1 MAEQYRKIAD
11 YETTLYHP
19 DSPVVIE
26 RMRLQHDLIYNVNVL
41 QITFRNVD
49 PLNIYGLGISIALKN
64 DAGKKLYKDVDFN
77 YYGIEVP
84 TNHLFGT
91 EEDVVVEPDVE
102 EFEVTVTR
110 ADLAEGKRF
119 RGKVLLAPAPA
130 PQPLAVLGEF
140 EQPFVDRIAQMRP
153 KLKVQCAPE
162 NTDTYW
168 RCVCRRIYPY
178 AIKRCPS
185 CRMKFEELVDVL
197 PTLKQ
202 EKKERE
208 AEEARLEK
216 ERQEAERRR
225 QEEEERRRQEEERL
239 RLEEE
244 RLRLEEEERQRQEEE
259 RLRKEAE
266 ELARQKKEKRKKQ
279 MKIGGIVLAGLAVVT
294 ALCLFLPKKE
304 PEPEDGIH
312 IGDEISQSGEEY
324 TAEVSTGGDAEAAF
338 VNTAIMGE
346 DLDNMDTKT
355 VWRLFGK
362 VTKTPEIKNTM
373 TVDDRSQQAYMVG
386 MLGADNVEKKALSS
400 AMILPKEAGYGL
412 RIKMYNIT
420 YCTEEMYRTAL
431 MGIGLTDAEVV
442 IAAPQKSSGSTALAG
457 IYMLGGETVGY
468 SGTGIGTATSLVNI
482 NVRSGAS
489 TAYPVYDTLK
499 PGTEVEVLQ
508 LLENGW
514 MKIVWPTC
522 PEGYA
527 FTCYKNGSYYRFLPN
542 D

>member
-64 DAGKKLYKDVDFN
+64 EAGKKLYKDVEFN

-91 EEDVVVEPDVE
+91 EEDVVVEPDVTG
-102 EFEVTVTR
+102 FEVTVTR

-130 PQPLAVLGEF
+130 PQPLSVLDEF
-140 EQPFVDRIAQMRP
+140 EQPFLDRIAQMKP

-168 RCVCRRIYPY
+168 RCVCKRIYPY

-185 CRMKFEELVDVL
+185 CRLKFEELVNVL

-216 ERQEAERRR
+216 ERQE
-225 QEEEERRRQEEERL
+225 EERRRQEEERL

-244 RLRLEEEERQRQEEE
+244 ERQRQEQERLRLEEEE

-266 ELARQKKEKRKKQ
+266 ELARRKKQKRKKQ
-279 MKIGGIVLAGLAVVT
+279 MKIGGAVLAGIALVT
-294 ALCLFLPKKE
+294 ALFLILPKNE
-304 PEPEDGIH
+304 AEPEDGIH
-312 IGDEISQSGEEY
+312 IGDAVSQEGEEY
-324 TAEVSTGGDAEAAF
+324 TAELTTGADAVPLF
-338 VNTAIMGE
+338 VNTAILGE
-346 DLDNMDTKT
+346 DLDTMDTKT

-362 VTKTPEIKNTM
+362 VAKTPEIRNTL
-373 TVDDRSQQAYMVG
+373 TVDNKTQQAYMIG

-400 AMILPKEAGYGL
+400 VMILPKDAGYGL

-420 YCTEEMYRTAL
+420 YCTDEMYRTAL
-431 MGIGLTDAEVV
+431 TGIGLTDAEVV
-442 IAAPQKSSGSTALAG
+442 IAAPQKCSGSTALAG
-457 IYMLGGETVGY
+457 IYMMGGESLGY
-468 SGTGIGTATSLVNI
+468 SGKGIGTATALVYINI
-482 NVRSGAS
+482 RSGAGTNYS
-489 TAYPVYDTLK
+489 IYDTLK
-499 PGTEVEVLQ
+499 PGMEVEVLQ
-508 LLENGW
+508 ILENSW
-514 MKIVWPTC
+514 LKIVWPAC

-527 FTCYKNGSYYRFLPN
+527 FTCYNDGRYYSFLPN
-542 D
+542 E

>member
-41 QITFRNVD
+41 QITFRNVN
-49 PLNIYGLGISIALKN
+49 PLNVYGLGVSIVLKN
-64 DAGKKLYKDVDFN
+64 EAGKKLYKDVEFN

-84 TNHLFGT
+84 TNHIFGT
-91 EEDVVVEPDVE
+91 EEDIVVEPDVTG
-102 EFEVTVTR
+102 FEVTVTR

-130 PQPLAVLGEF
+130 PQPLSALGEF
-140 EQPFVDRIAQMRP
+140 EQPFADRIAQMRP
-153 KLKVQCAPE
+153 KLKVLCAPE

-168 RCVCRRIYPY
+168 RCVCKRIYPY

-185 CRMKFEELVDVL
+185 CRLKVEELINVL

-225 QEEEERRRQEEERL
+225 QEEE
-239 RLEEE
+239 
-244 RLRLEEEERQRQEEE
+244 RLRLEEEERQRQEQERLRLEEEE

-266 ELARQKKEKRKKQ
+266 ELARQKKQKRKKQ
-279 MKIGGIVLAGLAVVT
+279 MKIGGFALAGIALVT
-294 ALCLFLPKKE
+294 ALILIIPKNE
-304 PEPEDGIH
+304 PEPEEGIH
-312 IGDEISQSGEEY
+312 IGDEISQEGEEY
-324 TAEVSTGGDAEAAF
+324 TAEVSTKVNTGPVF
-338 VNTAIMGE
+338 VNTAIMGK
-346 DLDNMDTKT
+346 DLDTMDTKT

-362 VTKTPEIKNTM
+362 VVKSPEISNTM
-373 TVDDRSQQAYMVG
+373 TVEDSMQQAYMIG

-400 AMILPKEAGYGL
+400 AMILPKDAGYGL

-420 YCTEEMYRTAL
+420 YCTDEMYRTAL
-431 MGIGLTDAEVV
+431 KKIGLTDAEVV
-442 IAAPQKSSGSTALAG
+442 IAAPQKCSGSTALAG
-457 IYMLGGETVGY
+457 IYMMGGETAGY
-468 SGTGIGTATSLVNI
+468 SGQGIGTATSLVYINI
-482 NVRSGAS
+482 RSGAG
-489 TAYPVYDTLK
+489 TEYALYDTLK
-499 PGTEVEVLQ
+499 PGMEVEVLQ
-508 LLENGW
+508 ILENSW
-514 MKIVWPTC
+514 LKIVWPTC

-527 FTCYKNGSYYRFLPN
+527 FTCYNGGRYYSFLPN
-542 D
+542 E